1 VAQGRETTDHRHGE
15 EAPVPGVV
23 LVSSALS
30 SGLGAGHARRPQV
43 LADGAVSLVIGRTV
57 ATASG
62 RVVLDDDRLSRE
74 HAAVERV
81 GAEWVVRDLSS
92 RNGTY
97 VDGRR
102 ISEPVQVRGDVVV
115 RCGHSVLLLLGDVRD
130 RDRDLDVG
138 DVIVGPE
145 LARVLAE
152 AAGATALLVQGEL
165 GSGKKVV
172 ARHVHAT
179 GAHPGGPFVAVDCT
193 AAIDS
198 VGGPQ
203 TTWLTPL
210 ADAFGGTLFLDHVSE
225 LDLALQARLLRA
237 IEGRDGRDG
246 GGGRVAV
253 VAASDRDLR
262 GAVASR
268 RFRSD
273 LYYRLAR
280 TVVMVPPLRQ
290 RRGDIPR
297 FVARAL
303 GEVSAELGVE
313 LLPHPRLIETCCLR
327 PWPGNV
333 PELMRAVADAA
344 RAAHAASRD
353 RVRPDDL
360 PSTAGAVAVDES
372 TTSTTTGPRPK
383 VSPAE
388 VDRTAVEAAMS
399 ASSGNVS
406 AAARALGLHRTQL
419 YRLLQR
425 FGLDRPGEP

>member
-15 EAPVPGVV
+15 AAPVPGVL

-30 SGLGAGHARRPQV
+30 SGLGAGHAWRPQV
-43 LADGAVSLVIGRTV
+43 LADGAVNLVIGRTV

-74 HAAVERV
+74 HAAIERV
-81 GAEWVVRDLSS
+81 GAEWVIRDLAS
-92 RNGTY
+92 RNGTF

-115 RCGHSVLLLLGDVRD
+115 RCGHSVLLLVGDVRD
-130 RDRDLDVG
+130 RDRDLDLG

-145 LARVLAE
+145 LARIFAE

-198 VGGPQ
+198 VGA
-203 TTWLTPL
+203 L

-237 IEGRDGRDG
+237 IEGRD
-246 GGGRVAV
+246 GRVAV

-297 FVARAL
+297 FVARAVA
-303 GEVSAELGVE
+303 EVSAELGVE

-327 PWPGNV
+327 QWPGNV
-333 PELMRAVADAA
+333 PELMKAVADAA

-360 PSTAGAVAVDES
+360 PSTAGSIAVDES

-425 FGLDRPGEP
+425 FGLDRPGGP

>member
-1 VAQGRETTDHRHGE
+1 VAHGGEISDGSRRHAE
-15 EAPVPGVV
+15 AAPVPGVV
-23 LVSSALS
+23 LASSALS
-30 SGLGAGHARRPQV
+30 SGQGAGHARRPHV
-43 LADGAVSLVIGRTV
+43 LADGAVKLVVGRTV

-62 RVVLDDDRLSRE
+62 RIVLDDDRLSRE
-74 HAAVERV
+74 HAAIERV
-81 GAEWVVRDLSS
+81 GSEWVVRDLGS
-92 RNGTY
+92 RNGTF

-102 ISEPVQVRGDVVV
+102 IVEPVQVRGDVVV

-145 LARVLAE
+145 LARVLAD
-152 AAGATALLVQGEL
+152 ATGARALLVQGEL

-179 GAHPGGPFVAVDCT
+179 GPHPGGPFVAVDCT
-193 AAIDS
+193 AIDS
-198 VGGPQ
+198 VGGRDN
-203 TTWLTPL
+203 TWLTPL
-210 ADAFGGTLFLDHVSE
+210 GHAFGGTLFLDHVGE
-225 LDLALQARLLRA
+225 LDLAQQARLLRA
-237 IEGRDGRDG
+237 IEGTGSGDAA
-246 GGGRVAV
+246 VTV
-253 VAASDRDLR
+253 VAASDTDMR

-290 RRGDIPR
+290 RKGDIPR
-297 FVARAL
+297 FVARAIA
-303 GEVSAELGVE
+303 EVAAELGAA
-313 LLPHPRLIETCCLR
+313 LQPHPRLVETCCLR
-327 PWPGNV
+327 QWPGNV
-333 PELMRAVADAA
+333 PELVRAVIDAG
-344 RAAHAASRD
+344 RAAHDAGRD
-353 RVRPDDL
+353 AVRPDDL
-360 PSTAGAVAVDES
+360 PGGAGVILGDDAS

-388 VDRTAVEAAMS
+388 VDRTAVEAALS

-425 FGLDRPGEP
+425 FGLDRTGE